1 MKIHNYTIHSLAA
14 FMFSMLYEIVLLA
27 FMLVWHKVFSSPNF
41 EMSLIQLNIN
51 CKSIKCL
58 FLSGC
63 LFWHYYRNQIL
74 NTCDKTILFSKKLFL
89 FVSFRRVMSTKWWC
103 KILSNYKVLVK
114 SDMFDGYSSI
124 IETYIV
130 QWQGLGCSGH
140 RPSLLL
146 FHSISLLFEQR
157 QYHL

>member
-1 MKIHNYTIHSLAA
+1 
-14 FMFSMLYEIVLLA
+14 MFSMLYEIVLLV
-27 FMLVWHKVFSSPNF
+27 FMLVWQIAFSSPNF

-51 CKSIKCL
+51 YKSIKCL

-63 LFWHYYRNQIL
+63 MFWHYYRNQIL

-146 FHSISLLFEQR
+146 FHSISLFFELR
-157 QYHL
+157 QNHL